1 MISAFW
7 DQNGPPGGPK
17 WLPGGFR
24 GPLGR
29 QVARWR
35 AKGGV
40 RNREKSILV
49 GPGGARRKFSDRFQP
64 SGGARGSVLGLFW
77 LPLGWFLG
85 LCLAVFLAIPKIKFF
100 ANTLSENLIFEAP
113 GESFSEPFS
122 SQNGSEKRLRL
133 EMDPN
138 GHQIQKNELPS
149 ALGGPR
155 GPKNKFW
162 KFLKPAETE
171 RRVCGGTA
179 EVSLEDPPPPGRPR
193 ARVY

>member
-1 MISAFW
+1 MKQDFQEIGQIS
-7 DQNGPPGGPK
+7 
-17 WLPGGFR
+17 LRR
-24 GPLGR
+24 GLRGAIRRPLGR

-49 GPGGARRKFSDRFQP
+49 GPGGGRRKFSDRFQP

-85 LCLAVFLAIPKIKFF
+85 LCLAVFLAIPKISLF
-100 ANTLSENLIFEAP
+100 AHSLSENFVLEAP

-133 EMDPN
+133 EMDPS
-138 GHQIQKNELPS
+138 GHRNHIKS
-149 ALGGPR
+149 AAGR
-155 GPKNKFW
+155 SW
-162 KFLKPAETE
+162 
-171 RRVCGGTA
+171 R
-179 EVSLEDPPPPGRPR
+179 PPGAEKQTLEILKTRWG
-193 ARVY
+193 